1 METAY
6 LHSFLLVVETGS
18 MSEAARRLDL
28 TPAAVSQQ
36 IRTLEKELGAPLLA
50 RAGRT
55 VQPTEA
61 GHRLAGRARALLH
74 EVGDIKA
81 MLGSDAM
88 GGELIIGTI
97 NTALHTL
104 LPDMLARFVK
114 KYPEVKVL
122 IRSGTTSMLYQA
134 MQLGELD
141 AAVCLYPPFALPKT
155 FDWALLREEPLVL
168 LAPSRLAG
176 HDPHELLR
184 TSPLI
189 RYDRGVGG
197 GKQADRYIRAAGIV
211 PQERF
216 ELGSLLAIAMM
227 VDRGLGVSVVP
238 DIASPLLDGQRV
250 TKIPLPLAPE
260 ARRFGILWLRSSPRL
275 RLIQGF
281 VDSAGTVADS
291 PQTRLPSRTPSSR
304 AKSTVTSPKP
314 STA

>member
-6 LHSFLLVVETGS
+6 LHSFLLVVDTGS
-18 MSEAARRLDL
+18 MSEAARQLDL

-61 GHRLAGRARALLH
+61 GHHLAGRARALLH

-81 MLGSDAM
+81 LIGGSDAM
-88 GGELIIGTI
+88 GGELVIGTI
-97 NTALHTL
+97 NTALHSM
-104 LPDMLARFVK
+104 LPEMLARFVD
-114 KYPEVKVL
+114 KYPKVKVL
-122 IRSGTTSMLYQA
+122 IRSGTTDLLYKG
-134 MQLGELD
+134 MQQGELD

-176 HDPHELLR
+176 RDPHELLR

-189 RYDRGVGG
+189 RYDRAVGG

-250 TKIPLPLAPE
+250 TKIPLPMAPE
-260 ARRFGILWLRSSPRL
+260 ARRFGILWLRSSARL

-281 VDSAGTVADS
+281 VDSAGTVAGTKEKARGAS
-291 PQTRLPSRTPSSR
+291 ASSGR
-304 AKSTVTSPKP
+304 GR
-314 STA
+314 